1 MRREEV
7 TLGFEYLD
15 CDAGEQDR
23 FMDYD
28 GKKMKILSD

>member
-15 CDAGEQDR
+15 YNAGEQDR